1 MERKFATLLSYIA
14 HPLLMP
20 VLGLLI
26 ISNSGTY
33 AADMDHRFTQFI
45 YLSVF
50 IFTFLLPAGMVPLF
64 LYSGLAKNIH
74 FSEKRERLIPYYI
87 TLVFYLA
94 AYFLIKKL
102 PVSTVYQKFLFAS
115 CLSILFLLAISYFYK
130 ISAHMVGWGGIVG
143 LILIISLRFDAD
155 LMLYLVIA
163 ILLSGFTA
171 FARLRMDAHTP
182 WQVYLGFSVG
192 FLTMATVFL
201 V

>member
-1 MERKFATLLSYIA
+1 MEKKFANLLSYMA

-50 IFTFLLPAGMVPLF
+50 IFTLLLPVAMIPLF

-74 FSEKRERLIPYYI
+74 FSERRERLVPFYI

-94 AYFLIKKL
+94 AYFLIRKL
-102 PVSTVYQKFLFAS
+102 PVSSVYQNFLFAS

-143 LILIISLRFDAD
+143 LVLTLSLRFDAD
-155 LMLYLVIA
+155 LMIYLVTV
-163 ILLSGFTA
+163 ILLAGFTG
-171 FARLRMDAHTP
+171 FARLRLDAHTP

-192 FLTMATVFL
+192 FLTMVTVFL
-201 V
+201 I

>member
-1 MERKFATLLSYIA
+1 MERKFANLFSYVA

-26 ISNSGTY
+26 ISNSGIY

-50 IFTFLLPAGMVPLF
+50 IFTLLLPAGMIPLF

-74 FSEKRERLIPYYI
+74 FSEKRERLVPLYI

-102 PVSTVYQKFLFAS
+102 PVSSVYQKFLFAS
-115 CLSILFLLAISYFYK
+115 CMSILFLLATSYFYK

-143 LILIISLRFDAD
+143 LVLTLSLRFDAD

-163 ILLSGFTA
+163 ILLSGLA
-171 FARLRMDAHTP
+171 GFARLRMDAHTP
-182 WQVYLGFSVG
+182 LQVYLGFSIG
-192 FLTMATVFL
+192 FLTMVTVFL
-201 V
+201 I